1 MLVVPLDVFLYVP
14 CVPDPPVTTPP
25 PIAGQPLPL
34 VLVGVLL
41 KLANITVV
49 GDAAPPDPD
58 GDGVLV
64 FDGVLVLVLVRVG
77 VLVGVFVG
85 VLVLL

>member
-1 MLVVPLDVFLYVP
+1 M
-14 CVPDPPVTTPP
+14 
-25 PIAGQPLPL
+25 
-34 VLVGVLL
+34 LVGVLL

-49 GDAAPPDPD
+49 GDAAPPELD

>member
-1 MLVVPLDVFLYVP
+1 M
-14 CVPDPPVTTPP
+14 
-25 PIAGQPLPL
+25 
-34 VLVGVLL
+34 LVGVLL
-41 KLANITVV
+41 KLANSAVV
-49 GDAAPPDPD
+49 GDAAPPEPD

>member
-1 MLVVPLDVFLYVP
+1 MV
-14 CVPDPPVTTPP
+14 
-25 PIAGQPLPL
+25 
-34 VLVGVLL
+34 VGVPL

-49 GDAAPPDPD
+49 GDAAPPELD

-64 FDGVLVLVLVRVG
+64 FDGVLVLVLVRVV

>member
-1 MLVVPLDVFLYVP
+1 MVVVPLEVFLYDL
-14 CVPDPPVTTPP
+14 CVAEPPVLVD
-25 PIAGQPLPL
+25 IEGQPVPL
-34 VLVGVLL
+34 VLVGTLL
-41 KLANITVV
+41 KLANSAVV
-49 GDAAPPDPD
+49 GDAAPPEPD